1 MIIPI
6 ELKKESHLVVNVFNI
21 RGQLMETIHKGRLL
35 KGVYNLEWNA
45 KNMSSGLYL
54 IQIKI
59 NNQVQYEKSILL
71 K

>member
-1 MIIPI
+1 
-6 ELKKESHLVVNVFNI
+6 
-21 RGQLMETIHKGRLL
+21 METIHKGRLL

-45 KNMSSGLYL
+45 KNISSGLLL

>member
-1 MIIPI
+1 
-6 ELKKESHLVVNVFNI
+6 
-21 RGQLMETIHKGRLL
+21 METIHKGRLL
-35 KGVYNLEWNA
+35 KGVYNLKWNA